1 VVSQVEAAL
10 IGGLIGGSLGVIGTI
25 VTSYYGPRK
34 LEERRERRQEE
45 LEYGPRKKLLLRML
59 NDPEHKIRSLAR
71 LTLVTGTSDEECRR
85 LLIEIGA
92 RGVIM
97 SGEREGWA
105 LIDRYGFERDTEATA
120 EPGA

>member
-1 VVSQVEAAL
+1 VTQVEAAL
-10 IGGLIGGSLGVIGTI
+10 IAGFIGGALGVVGTI

-34 LEERRERRQEE
+34 LEERHERRQEE

-59 NDPEHKIRSLAR
+59 NDKKHEVRSLER

-92 RGVIM
+92 RGVK
-97 SGEREGWA
+97 
-105 LIDRYGFERDTEATA
+105 
-120 EPGA
+120 